1 LDAGDGDGQRSY
13 EVLVMSLLAQL
24 FVLDVI
30 VLMSWFAYVTTID
43 DNGKD
48 LWVSVIGIVTF
59 INLVR
64 VFFVLVSG

>member
-1 LDAGDGDGQRSY
+1 
-13 EVLVMSLLAQL
+13 MSLLTQL

-64 VFFVLVSG
+64 VFFALVSG